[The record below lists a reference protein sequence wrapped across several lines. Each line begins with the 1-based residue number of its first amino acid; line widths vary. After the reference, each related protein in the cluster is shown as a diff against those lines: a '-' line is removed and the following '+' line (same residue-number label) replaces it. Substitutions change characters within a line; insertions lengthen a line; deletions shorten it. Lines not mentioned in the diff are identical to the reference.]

1 MISQDQ
7 QSVIISKLSSLA
19 PKKIGIFGSYA
30 RNENQKSS
38 DLDIL
43 SFLDPASKISL
54 LKLIKAEQDLANSLG
69 IKVDLITERSLNPLV
84 RPFVEKDLKI
94 IFGQRGETV

>member
-1 MISQDQ
+1 MISQSFQ
-7 QSVIISKLSSLA
+7 NVIISKLKELD

-30 RNENQKSS
+30 RNENQQSS

-43 SFLDPASKISL
+43 VYLHPNAKISL
-54 LKLIKAEQDLANSLG
+54 LKIIKAEQELTDSLG
-69 IKVDLITERSLNPLV
+69 IKVDLITERSLNPMV

-94 IFGQRGETV
+94 IFG